1 AEVVD
6 VAARRIGL
14 RCVWKRI
21 NVDAAQA
28 LREGQ
33 IDIFPDLTDLPSR
46 RDGKIHFSAPWL
58 QNEYCLL
65 KLKNTNLNNIEGTR
79 NRTISFFG
87 RFVLETVVRR
97 YLPGIQPLRVG
108 STESALEAVCTGEA
122 AAVVLEYRAAKAMM
136 LERPPLCGSAPFS
149 FVPMAVNA
157 MMGVGSTLEA
167 ASAADA
173 IRDELGAMA
182 RGGELGPIFAKWS
195 YASAAESRAIFAVMD
210 AETRTGRLLLAVIA
224 LLALLGFSFWQ
235 AHRSREAWKLA
246 E

>member
-1 AEVVD
+1 MQFAWLTRRLGAKWTAALVACVILAAAIGLVSIHRRAVLKSRVWRIGVDNSLPYHLLRPDGTVGGYTAEAVD

-65 KLKNTNLNNIEGTR
+65 KLKNTNLNNIESTR

-108 STESALEAVCTGEA
+108 STESH
-122 AAVVLEYRAAKAMM
+122 RA
-136 LERPPLCGSAPFS
+136 
-149 FVPMAVNA
+149 
-157 MMGVGSTLEA
+157 
-167 ASAADA
+167 
-173 IRDELGAMA
+173 
-182 RGGELGPIFAKWS
+182 
-195 YASAAESRAIFAVMD
+195 
-210 AETRTGRLLLAVIA
+210 
-224 LLALLGFSFWQ
+224 
-235 AHRSREAWKLA
+235 RSRPSGSPRRDGHLPRCV
-246 E
+246 